1 MLCVNAHPADA
12 VERRTEQNKYINVD
26 LEAKS
31 AALKESVTF
40 IAVAGNY
47 HQIKNGSKMKWN
59 WMQKLQ

>member
-1 MLCVNAHPADA
+1 

-31 AALKESVTF
+31 AALKERVTF